1 MKKILNLLIIS
12 ALTPLAALA
21 QKAETPRQALI
32 VVSSHSK
39 LGDTGKPTG
48 WYLSEVTH
56 VYYPLIK
63 AGYKIDFASTEGGAA
78 PLDPSS
84 RDLKDADNKKFLEDK
99 KLQEQIKNTLPL
111 AKVDSKKYQIIHF
124 AGGHGAM
131 WDFPGHKEVNRVT
144 AEIYENNGIISSV
157 CHGVAAL
164 VDVKLKNGD
173 YLVKGKD
180 INSFTNAE
188 EEAVGLTKVVPFLLE
203 SKLKERGANFIAG
216 DKWAD
221 KVVISGRVI
230 TGQNP
235 QSAHTLGARLVELAA
250 KK

>member
-1 MKKILNLLIIS
+1 MKMLLTLTVLS
-12 ALTPLAALA
+12 ALIPFATNAKTSASS
-21 QKAETPRQALI
+21 RHALI
-32 VVSSHSK
+32 VVSSHGQ
-39 LGDTGKPTG
+39 LRDTGKPTG

-56 VYYPLIK
+56 VYYPLVK
-63 AGYKIDFASTEGGAA
+63 AGYKIDFASTAGGEA

-84 RDLKDADNKKFLEDK
+84 KDLKDSDNKRFLEDK
-99 KLQEQIKNTLPL
+99 NLQKQMKNTLPL
-111 AKVDSKKYQIIHF
+111 AKVDSKKYHIIHF

-131 WDFPGHKEVNRVT
+131 WDFPGNQDINRVT

-164 VDVKLKNGD
+164 VDVKLKNGE

-180 INSFTNAE
+180 INAFTNAE
-188 EEAVGLTKVVPFLLE
+188 EEAVGLTKIVPFLLE

-221 KVVISGRVI
+221 KVVIFDRVI

>member
-1 MKKILNLLIIS
+1 MKKFFTLPLILILIPFS
-12 ALTPLAALA
+12 VFAK
-21 QKAETPRQALI
+21 KAEAARQALI
-32 VVSSHSK
+32 VVSSHSQ

-63 AGYKIDFASTEGGAA
+63 AGFTVDFASTAGGAA

-84 RDLKDADNKKFLEDK
+84 KDLKDADNKRFLEDK
-99 KLQEQIKNTLPL
+99 ALQERMKNTVALTN
-111 AKVDSKKYQIIHF
+111 VDAKKYQIIHF

-131 WDFPGHKEVNRVT
+131 WDFPNHEAVNRVT
-144 AEIYENNGIISSV
+144 KEIYENNGIISSV
-157 CHGVAAL
+157 CHGAAAL
-164 VDVKLKNGD
+164 VDVKLSNGD
-173 YLVKGKD
+173 YLVKGKN

-188 EEAVGLTKVVPFLLE
+188 EEAVGLTKVVPFALE

-216 DKWAD
+216 GTWAD
-221 KVVISGRVI
+221 KVVIDGRVI

-235 QSAHTLGARLVELAA
+235 QSAHSLGAQLVKLAA